1 MKRWLV
7 AAVALIALLA
17 VVGWKI
23 SAKKAETADR
33 AKQRTMR
40 ASAAIPVQAVT
51 AKVRDIIRTYNSVG
65 SLEAPVAV
73 DITPRVTG
81 RILELSVREGDR
93 VFTGQVLARLDTSE
107 IQAQIGQKQA
117 TLAQARSR
125 LAEAQTTQGAAG
137 VSIES
142 EISRQRTALN
152 SARALAAKA
161 IADEASQI
169 GAAQANVTEAQG
181 KVSSATADIG
191 SAEAAV
197 ATAQANVD
205 RANTELERQ
214 TVLVQEGATA
224 QQNLDNARTAKRV
237 QDAAL
242 AEAKKRRDAAIA
254 VRDSAIAARV
264 SVERQVELTRNATR
278 ASRLS
283 TQSNVKQIQAT
294 LEAAT
299 ANRAQTPAYAQN
311 IAALRAGVTAGE
323 ADVRAAEAQRDYTI
337 LRAPI
342 SGVVTRRNLD
352 TGALATANQPVLS
365 LQNLDQIWLT
375 LGVPEEI
382 YGRLSVGQTATVT
395 IDSEEGSNFQGKIE
409 RLNPGADPQTRQ
421 FTVRVRL
428 ENSMGRLRPGA
439 FAHVSFITERIPD
452 ALTVPRE
459 AVRKG
464 EKPGAG
470 QVAVVNG
477 DTAQLHLVT
486 IGAEDTN
493 SVQITSG
500 LQPSESVII
509 LSGRDVKDGQKIKLG
524 DSKGASKAQPSGTG
538 APSPG
543 ATNSAK
549 P

>member
-23 SAKKAETADR
+23 SAKNAETADR

-93 VFTGQVLARLDTSE
+93 VSTGQVLARLDTSE
-107 IQAQIGQKQA
+107 IQAQISQKQA

-169 GAAQANVTEAQG
+169 GAAQANVTEAKG

-242 AEAKKRRDAAIA
+242 AEAKKRRDATIA

-477 DTAQLHLVT
+477 DTAQLRPVT
-486 IGAEDTN
+486 TGAEDTN

-524 DSKGASKAQPSGTG
+524 DSKGASKAQPSGMG